1 MAFINERI
9 PEEEKE
15 KFTFEVTT
23 RPDGSKPTLYK
34 WTIDRERNAFL
45 LTTKKSGGDAGGSE
59 TITYFVLVWNSHV
72 VQFSG
77 SYERSRDNA
86 GKITQNWN
94 IENLEIP
101 SSISDLKEEIVRL
114 IRDALDVRGVLYS
127 RKNIDYVI
135 VNI

>member
-15 KFTFEVTT
+15 KLAFEVST

-34 WTIDRERNAFL
+34 WTIDRERNAYL
-45 LTTKKSGGDAGGSE
+45 VTTKVIGGGAGGGK
-59 TITYFVLVWNSHV
+59 TIEYFALVWNSNV
-72 VQFSG
+72 VGFSG
-77 SYERSRDNA
+77 YYQRTRDNV
-86 GKITQNWN
+86 GSITQNWY
-94 IENLEIP
+94 IQNLEIP

-114 IRDALDVRGVLYS
+114 VRDALDVRGVLYS
-127 RKNIDYVI
+127 RKNIDYVV